1 MEIWCV
7 QFHTLLF
14 NIKTLAGQETTP
26 NLKKN
31 SRGFLKKAKRTY
43 KLSPGIIHIFI
54 LGLHLEIVAI
64 INKKH
69 IVTAPSKR
77 QLCITKP

>member
-43 KLSPGIIHIFI
+43 KLSPGIIHIY
-54 LGLHLEIVAI
+54 LG
-64 INKKH
+64 
-69 IVTAPSKR
+69 APFRNRRHNQQETHCDSS
-77 QLCITKP
+77 I